1 MITIK
6 SGVPGSGKTQS
17 MVAELMAMCEDMQK
31 TGVYRPI
38 YTNITGLDPAVIPHK
53 KMHDMPGPGVA
64 FVRDPG
70 LQYTIDWMD
79 CPPESIVVIDEA
91 QDNGYEGLSTQK
103 AVPLHVANFATHR
116 KNFGLDIWLIT
127 QHPKLLHVAA
137 RRQCGKHQ
145 HYERKFGFQS
155 SFCTEWHACEDTLG
169 SRKNAT
175 LSRFAFSKKYYK
187 AYQSGPAHTKQKFKF
202 PLFFY
207 LPLLIVP
214 LAAYALPTAYTAL
227 SGAMTGKGI
236 SGVSGAPATPAS
248 APKSITV
255 KDGMVTTVET
265 TTQTAAAPPASAPAE
280 PAPLLIAGCVAT
292 PKKCACMDDKGITV
306 PTEPDF
312 CAAQILGHSTP
323 GQKADLSRIPEP
335 IDPSRAAADS
345 EVFAFMERNRRASLL
360 PNNAFG
366 SPE

>member
-17 MVAELMAMCEDMQK
+17 MVADLMAMVADMKK
-31 TGVYRPI
+31 TGNYRPI
-38 YTNITGLDPAVIPHK
+38 YTNITGLDPAVIPHFK
-53 KMHDMPGPGVA
+53 LADMPPKDVA
-64 FVRDPG
+64 FVRVPDV
-70 LQYTIDWMD
+70 LYTTDWMG

-91 QDNGYEGLSTQK
+91 QDNGYENLSTQK
-103 AVPLHVANFATHR
+103 TVPLHVSNFAVHR
-116 KNFGLDIWLIT
+116 KNYALDIWLIT

-155 SFCTEWHACEDTLG
+155 SFCSEWHACEDNLG
-169 SRKNAT
+169 SRKTAT
-175 LSRFAFSKKYYK
+175 LSRFAFQKKYFA
-187 AYQSGPAHTKQKFKF
+187 AYTSAAAHTKQKFKF
-202 PLFFY
+202 PLWMW
-207 LPLLIVP
+207 LPVMIIP
-214 LAAYALPTAYTAL
+214 LGVYAAPSAYNAL

-236 SGVSGAPATPAS
+236 SGAAVAPASPAS
-248 APKSITV
+248 APAKLVTV

-265 TTQTAAAPPASAPAE
+265 TQTAAAPPAQRQPE
-280 PAPLLIAGCVAT
+280 PAAPLIAGCVAT
-292 PKKCACMDDKGITV
+292 PKKCACMDDKGATV

-335 IDPSRAAADS
+335 IDPTRAAADS

-360 PNNAFG
+360 PNTAPG